1 MPTKKHLEKRS
12 SICDLDL
19 FCLNTNSNLNPDC
32 NLGNEPGR
40 CRYFTPYSFSK
51 FKHTV
56 HNDQDCF
63 SLLHNNVRSP
73 KRNLENLH
81 VHLIHELDSN
91 FSVIGVTDTK
101 IARAYSLNFNPNLP
115 NYEFEYVPTP
125 LSCGGV
131 GIYFSSSLS
140 YNIIEKTSTQAF

>member
-1 MPTKKHLEKRS
+1 M
-12 SICDLDL
+12 
-19 FCLNTNSNLNPDC
+19 
-32 NLGNEPGR
+32 
-40 CRYFTPYSFSK
+40 
-51 FKHTV
+51 

-73 KRNLENLH
+73 KRNHENLH

-91 FSVIGVTDTK
+91 FSVIGVTETK

-140 YNIIEKTSTQAF
+140 YILMSLKKHLLKFFRHYRLKSNF